1 MNNIA
6 LGRGDMRGLWG
17 WIVTVETVE
26 HFRRFFSGYSGGIPG
41 SEGVSECQGRQG
53 FEQIATCVGQSL
65 QHTQPHSYLRRI
77 TTVFPHMK
85 GPRECI
91 FVVETY
97 FANEETCAASC
108 EQRQRLLLVCRI
120 RRQLAN

>member
-1 MNNIA
+1 MGVDSDSGNCGA
-6 LGRGDMRGLWG
+6 FQE
-17 WIVTVETVE
+17 V
-26 HFRRFFSGYSGGIPG
+26 FSGYSGGILG
-41 SEGVSECQGRQG
+41 SEGVSECQGRLG

-65 QHTQPHSYLRRI
+65 QHTQPRSYLCRI

-97 FANEETCAASC
+97 FANEKTCAASC
-108 EQRQRLLLVCRI
+108 EQRQRLRLVCRI
-120 RRQLAN
+120 RSQLAN

>member
-1 MNNIA
+1 M
-6 LGRGDMRGLWG
+6 GFEGFVGVDSD
-17 WIVTVETVE
+17 
-26 HFRRFFSGYSGGIPG
+26 SGNCGAFQEGVVLRLSGGILL
-41 SEGVSECQGRQG
+41 SKGVSECQGRLR

-65 QHTQPHSYLRRI
+65 QHTQPHSYLSRI

-91 FVVETY
+91 LEVETY

-108 EQRQRLLLVCRI
+108 EQRQRLRLVCRI
-120 RRQLAN
+120 RSQLAN